1 MLIVPIMMRTTG
13 GGKMRIA
20 ILAAAVLLGGCV
32 SMTEPVQVGKDTY
45 MIGLNARG
53 GFSSDA
59 ELLAQTIK
67 TATAFC
73 ASQGRDIE
81 VQSTNVTGVQMW
93 TPQNNQVVFICVPKA
108 SKGL

>member
-1 MLIVPIMMRTTG
+1 MW
-13 GGKMRIA
+13 IA
-20 ILAAAVLLGGCV
+20 VMAVAALSSSCV

-67 TATAFC
+67 AATTFC
-73 ASQGRDIE
+73 ASQERDIE
-81 VQSTNVTGVQMW
+81 VQSSNVSGVQMW
-93 TPQNNQVVFICVPKA
+93 TPQNSQVVFTCVA
-108 SKGL
+108 DNAKGV

>member
-1 MLIVPIMMRTTG
+1 
-13 GGKMRIA
+13 MRIA
-20 ILAAAVLLGGCV
+20 VLAVAALLSGCV

-59 ELLAQTIK
+59 GLLSQTIK
-67 TATAFC
+67 AATVFC

-93 TPQNNQVVFICVPKA
+93 TPQNNQVVFTCVPSNRTGA
-108 SKGL
+108 